1 MNNKNEAFEP
11 NRLLCIVSSMDRG
24 GAETFLMKIYREIDK
39 AKYQMDFAVTAP
51 GAYDDEIRSMGGK
64 IYHIPAKSKNPIKTF
79 IELKKIVKDNGYKSV
94 LRTSQQ
100 SLATLDLV
108 AAKCGGAKK
117 LIYRSSNAG
126 MTEKGIHKVINKA
139 FSFLPKC
146 IPNVKLAPSTEAAEF
161 VFGKKAVKNK
171 KVTIMPNGLDYSLFE
186 FDEIKREKIRKELGL
201 ENKHI
206 VGHVGR
212 FNQQKNHKFLI
223 DIFNEIHKKD
233 NNAHLLLIGKG
244 ELENEIR
251 DKIERLEL
259 DKFVTII
266 APVANINEYYMA
278 MDVFVFPSFFEG
290 MPNVII
296 EAQATGLPCVL
307 SDAITKEANISE
319 RLTYISLKTD
329 CMQWADCCIKKIE
342 SGREYSKEAFVRKRY
357 DISKNIDFYQKKLFC
372 INEVRK

>member
-1 MNNKNEAFEP
+1 MNRKNEPTEP

-39 AKYQMDFAVTAP
+39 TKYQMDFGVTLP
-51 GAYDDEIRSMGGK
+51 GAYDDEIKKMGGK
-64 IYHIPAKSKNPIKTF
+64 IYYIPAKSKNPIKTF
-79 IELKKIVKDNGYKSV
+79 FEVKKIVKDNGYKSV

-117 LIYRSSNAG
+117 IIYRSSNAG
-126 MTEKGIHKVINKA
+126 MTEKGIYKVINKA

-161 VFGKKAVKNK
+161 VFGKKAVKSK
-171 KVTIMPNGLDYSLFE
+171 KVTIMPNGLDYNLFE

-201 ENKHI
+201 EDKHI
-206 VGHVGR
+206 IGHVGR
-212 FNQQKNHKFLI
+212 FNQQKNHSFLI

-251 DKIERLEL
+251 DKIQRLEL
-259 DKFVTII
+259 DKFVTIN

-278 MDVFVFPSFFEG
+278 MDVLVFPSFFEG
-290 MPNVII
+290 MPNVVI
-296 EAQATGLPCVL
+296 EAQATDLPCVL
-307 SDAITKEANISE
+307 SDTVTKEAN
-319 RLTYISLKTD
+319 LTGNLIYKSINESAE
-329 CMQWADCCIKKIE
+329 QWAECAIE
-342 SGREYSKEAFVRKRY
+342 SIKTIRNSNREIYGANGYIVKDMIEKYESY
-357 DISKNIDFYQKKLFC
+357 LF
-372 INEVRK
+372 

>member
-1 MNNKNEAFEP
+1 MK
-11 NRLLCIVSSMDRG
+11 RLLCIVGGMEAG
-24 GAETFLMKIYREIDK
+24 GAETFLMKVYRRLDK
-39 AKYQMDFAVTAP
+39 TKYQMDFAVTVP
-51 GAYDDEIRSMGGK
+51 GVYDDEIRSMGGK

-126 MTEKGIHKVINKA
+126 MTEKGIYKVINKA

-161 VFGKKAVKNK
+161 VFGKKTVKNK
-171 KVTIMPNGLDYSLFE
+171 KVTIMPNGLDYNLFE
-186 FDEIKREKIRKELGL
+186 FNEIKREKIRKELGL

-206 VGHVGR
+206 IGHVGR
-212 FNQQKNHKFLI
+212 LNQQKNHKFLI
-223 DIFNEIHKKD
+223 DIFNEIHKRD
-233 NNAHLLLIGKG
+233 NEAHLLLIGKG

-296 EAQATGLPCVL
+296 EAQAAGLPCVL
-307 SDAITKEANISE
+307 SDVITKEANISE

-342 SGREYSKEAFVRKRY
+342 SGREYSKEAFIRKGY
-357 DISKNIDFYQKKLFC
+357 DISKNIDFYQKKLFY

>member
-1 MNNKNEAFEP
+1 
-11 NRLLCIVSSMDRG
+11 
-24 GAETFLMKIYREIDK
+24 
-39 AKYQMDFAVTAP
+39 
-51 GAYDDEIRSMGGK
+51 
-64 IYHIPAKSKNPIKTF
+64 
-79 IELKKIVKDNGYKSV
+79 
-94 LRTSQQ
+94 
-100 SLATLDLV
+100 
-108 AAKCGGAKK
+108 
-117 LIYRSSNAG
+117 
-126 MTEKGIHKVINKA
+126 
-139 FSFLPKC
+139 
-146 IPNVKLAPSTEAAEF
+146 
-161 VFGKKAVKNK
+161 
-171 KVTIMPNGLDYSLFE
+171 MPNGLDYSLFE

-206 VGHVGR
+206 IGHVGR

-296 EAQATGLPCVL
+296 EAQATGLPCYV
-307 SDAITKEANISE
+307 SNTITKEANI
-319 RLTYISLKTD
+319 TGIVKYIELEETSKKWANLILKNRNVNRNKYEKIF
-329 CMQWADCCIKKIE
+329 IKK
-342 SGREYSKEAFVRKRY
+342 EYMIGQVARKFVKRCY
-357 DISKNIDFYQKKLFC
+357 N
-372 INEVRK
+372 

>member
-1 MNNKNEAFEP
+1 MSNKNETSEP

-39 AKYQMDFAVTAP
+39 AKYQMDFAVTVP